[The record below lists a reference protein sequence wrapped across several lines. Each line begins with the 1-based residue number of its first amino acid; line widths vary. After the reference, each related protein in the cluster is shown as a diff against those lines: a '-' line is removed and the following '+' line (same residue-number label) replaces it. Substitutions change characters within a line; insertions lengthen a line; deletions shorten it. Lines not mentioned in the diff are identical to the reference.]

1 MYECFLL
8 MYKRAPPALDS
19 VGVCSVALFARAM
32 FVGEKSVFEMH
43 DSVISIKSMSMLSFV
58 KHCDV

>member
-1 MYECFLL
+1 

-43 DSVISIKSMSMLSFV
+43 DSVISIKSKSMLSFV
-58 KHCDV
+58 KNCDV